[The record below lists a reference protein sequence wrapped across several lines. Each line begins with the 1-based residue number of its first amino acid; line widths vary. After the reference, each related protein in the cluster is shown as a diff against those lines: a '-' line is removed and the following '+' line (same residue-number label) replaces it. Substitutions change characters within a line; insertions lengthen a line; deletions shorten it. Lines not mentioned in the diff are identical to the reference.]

1 MLHFALVR
9 IVFFAECTTSFF
21 LAKKNPAV
29 SLIILMKFVV
39 YVIFFNTQSVY
50 ILVLR
55 SAQKKIKEINKKKSH
70 HEERYSYIEIYLTG
84 AKVNSVHM
92 ANLTNFTKY
101 RLVHS

>member
-9 IVFFAECTTSFF
+9 IVFFAECTSFF

-70 HEERYSYIEIYLTG
+70 HEERYSYIILNGSKSKFSSYG
-84 AKVNSVHM
+84 KSH
-92 ANLTNFTKY
+92 
-101 RLVHS
+101 